1 MTTLDDDRLQRYAD
15 VAVRVGVN
23 VQSNQRLIILADL
36 DTAPLVRAMV
46 RSAYSAGAR
55 FVDVVWSDS
64 QVNLARIQYASRDSL
79 DEHDGWRDRALVELV
94 DGGAGLLSVTSRDP
108 DLFKDQ
114 PAELVS
120 HVQQVYAAQRR
131 PLSERIGRGVPNW
144 AVIAAPS
151 PGWAKR
157 VFPDL
162 EADAAMAKLWE
173 AILAMC
179 RIDAADP
186 VVAWQTHLAD
196 LAARRDFLNRHRFAS
211 LHYRGPGTDLLVGLA
226 DGHTWESGS
235 SFNAAGT
242 EFVANMPT
250 EEVFTAPH
258 RARVQGTVR
267 SSRPLNYAG
276 VLIDDFQLVFEE
288 GRVVKAEA
296 AQGETVLRS
305 LLDTDEGAARLGE
318 VALVPHSSPVGQTG
332 ILFYNTLFDE
342 NAACHLALG
351 AAYHFNITGGTTM
364 DEATL
369 MAAGGNVSNVHVD
382 FMIGS
387 AALDIDGIAA
397 DGSATP
403 IMRAGEWAFTR

>member
-1 MTTLDDDRLQRYAD
+1 MTDLDHERLQRYAD

-23 VQSNQRLIILADL
+23 VQPGQRLIISAEI
-36 DTAPLVRAMV
+36 DTAPLVREMV
-46 RSAYSAGAR
+46 RSAYTAGAS
-55 FVDVVWSDS
+55 FVDVVWGDG
-64 QVNLARIQYASRDSL
+64 QVALARLKYAPRDSF
-79 DEHDGWRDRALVELV
+79 DEHDGWRDAALTQLV
-94 DGGAGLLSVTSRDP
+94 DGGAGLLSITSRDP

-114 PAELVS
+114 PPELVS
-120 HVQQVYAAQRR
+120 HVQRIYAAQRR
-131 PLSERIGRGVPNW
+131 PLLERIGRGVPNW
-144 AVIAAPS
+144 AVVAAPS
-151 PGWAKR
+151 LGWATR

-162 EADAAMAKLWE
+162 APDAAIARLWD

-179 RIDAADP
+179 RLDTADP
-186 VVAWQTHLAD
+186 VAAWRSHIAE
-196 LAARRDFLNRHRFAS
+196 LAARRDYLNQRAFAA
-211 LHYRGPGTDLLVGLA
+211 LRYTGPGTDLTVGLA

-235 SFNAAGT
+235 SISAAGT

-258 RARVQGTVR
+258 RARVDGVVH

-276 VLIDDFQLVFEE
+276 VLIDDFTLTFAA
-288 GRVVKAEA
+288 GRVVRAEA
-296 AQGETVLRS
+296 AQGEEVLRR

-351 AAYHFNITGGTTM
+351 AAYHFNIAGGTAM
-364 DEATL
+364 DDATL

-387 AALDIDGIAA
+387 DALHVDGVAT
-397 DGSATP
+397 DGNLTP
-403 IMRAGEWAFTR
+403 LLRAGEWAFGG